1 MRIRRFCG
9 HICKL
14 SADSAAWTSGNLA
27 FVSATDSPD
36 WQGPQLNPPSTSPP
50 EFNFFPGARQQT
62 RLAPAWSRII
72 ALGWLLEMF
81 ALICVGASSQIIGR
95 PVIWLDDQ
103 RWGSVMLTIL
113 VVATCFPLMATALW
127 SLFHGPQVFLVSA
140 VPTSILMVLAVLDR
154 DSSPGSAV
162 VTFVLAIS
170 GLLLMVGAFAGRYRL
185 SNLSSATTASN

>member
-1 MRIRRFCG
+1 MRTRRFCR
-9 HICKL
+9 HVCKL
-14 SADSAAWTSGNLA
+14 SPDSAAWTSGNLTV
-27 FVSATDSPD
+27 VSVTDSSKQQTPH
-36 WQGPQLNPPSTSPP
+36 LSPPLTTSP
-50 EFNFFPGARQQT
+50 EFNFFPNAGQQT
-62 RLAPAWSRII
+62 RLAPAWSQII

-81 ALICVGASSQIIGR
+81 AFICVGASSQIIGR

-103 RWGSVMLTIL
+103 RWGSAMLTIL

-140 VPTSILMVLAVLDR
+140 MPTSILMVLAVLDR

-170 GLLLMVGAFAGRYRL
+170 GLLLMVGAYAGRYRL
-185 SNLSSATTASN
+185 SNLSSVTTASN